1 MIYNLIID
9 ILVEEKAMEPIWT
22 SLLFLFNAEVIFMK
36 VFSGTIITCDKDNS
50 IARYL
55 VEDKGRIIFVG
66 NELPA
71 EYNNANTINLGER
84 ALLPPFVD
92 THMHFA
98 SFATFNAGLNVM
110 DARSNAEI
118 QERLKEFLKTD
129 NAKIAIAFGAS
140 PYSVSDGRLIS
151 RAELDAA
158 SGDRP
163 VFFVK
168 YDGHACVVNT
178 ALLNQ
183 IREKVKNLRGYHE
196 DTGEMNQDAFFA
208 VSDYI
213 TSAIPIPSLIKNMQS
228 AIDYLAERGIGM
240 VHTVSGV
247 GFTGDLDVDMERFV
261 ARGAESGFQIRVFMQ
276 SMDPSKAIKRKLP
289 RIGGCFECALD
300 GCFGS
305 MDASMNEPYLGTD
318 NCGVLYYTDEQVID
332 FCKKANRAGL
342 QIEMHAIGDKAFDQA
357 TRALKAA
364 LDDYP
369 RKDHRHGII
378 HDCLPTEEGLKIC
391 KEYNILM
398 PIQTSFINWPQEPDD
413 YLEKILGHE
422 RNIRLNPVGD
432 FVNNNIL
439 ISAGSDAPCTDP
451 NPMLWIYNAVN
462 HPIEGQSIDLT
473 QAIRM
478 CTYNGYYTTFD
489 DDERGSLEVG
499 KIADMVVISKN
510 PYEVPKE
517 DIRSIE
523 VEKLYLQGQPY
534 KKQSKSVPGLV
545 ISGMLS
551 KKKC

>member
-1 MIYNLIID
+1 
-9 ILVEEKAMEPIWT
+9 
-22 SLLFLFNAEVIFMK
+22 MK
-36 VFSGTIITCDKDNS
+36 VFEGKILTLDENNTIAK
-50 IARYL
+50 YL
-55 VEDKGRIIFVG
+55 VTNNDRIEFIGDTLPDKYQ
-66 NELPA
+66 N
-71 EYNNANTINLGER
+71 YQTINLNGG
-84 ALLPPFVD
+84 ALTPSFVD

-110 DARSNAEI
+110 DARSNREI
-118 QERLKEFLKTD
+118 QDRLREFVKKD
-129 NAKIAIAFGAS
+129 KAKISIAFGAS
-140 PYSVSDGRLIS
+140 PYSVSDKRLIS
-151 RAELDAA
+151 REELDEV
-158 SGDRP
+158 SGDHP

-178 ALLNQ
+178 ALLNL
-183 IREKVKNLRGYHE
+183 IKEKAKDLRGYHE

-213 TSAIPIPSLIKNMQS
+213 TAAIPIPALIKNMQS
-228 AIDYLAERGIGM
+228 AMDYLASKGIGM

-276 SMDPSKAIKRKLP
+276 SMDPDKAIKRKLP

-318 NCGVLYYTDEQVID
+318 NDGVLYYTDEQVID

-369 RKDHRHGII
+369 REDHRHGII
-378 HDCLPTEEGLKIC
+378 HDCLPTEEGIKIC
-391 KEYNILM
+391 SEYHIQM
-398 PIQTSFINWPQEPDD
+398 PVQTSFINWPQEPDE
-413 YLEKILGHE
+413 YLEKILGPE
-422 RNIRLNPVGD
+422 RNSRLNPIGD
-432 FVNNNIL
+432 FVKNGIVV
-439 ISAGSDAPCTDP
+439 SAGSDAPCTDP
-451 NPMLWIYNAVN
+451 DPMLWIYNAVN
-462 HPIEGQSIDLT
+462 HPIEGQSISVYEAL
-473 QAIRM
+473 RM

-489 DDERGSLEVG
+489 EKERGSLEVG
-499 KIADMVVISKN
+499 KIADMAVLSQS
-510 PYEVPKE
+510 PYDVDKK
-517 DIRSIE
+517 DIRSIKI
-523 VEKLYLQGQPY
+523 EKLYLGGEEY
-534 KKQSKSVPGLV
+534 KKQSKSVPGIVL
-545 ISGMLS
+545 SGMLS